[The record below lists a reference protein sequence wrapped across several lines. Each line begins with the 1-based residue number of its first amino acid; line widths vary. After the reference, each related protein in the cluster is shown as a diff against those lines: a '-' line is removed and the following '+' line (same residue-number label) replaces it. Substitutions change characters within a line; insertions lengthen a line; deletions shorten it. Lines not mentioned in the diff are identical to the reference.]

1 LTLHLFGEGSY
12 GSVAI
17 LGLVFTAGLFACLW
31 IARRD
36 PKRPAATEALHA
48 KVFQST
54 IEGAT
59 ITDAGGCIMAVNEAF
74 NRLTGYS
81 GQKVIGKSPRIL
93 FAGRHDAVF
102 YNNMWDDFPT
112 NGCWEG
118 EAYNRRKNGEIYAG
132 WLRISKVPDASG
144 AMENYIG
151 IFSDIIKRKASE
163 EL

>member
-1 LTLHLFGEGSY
+1 
-12 GSVAI
+12 
-17 LGLVFTAGLFACLW
+17 
-31 IARRD
+31 
-36 PKRPAATEALHA
+36 
-48 KVFQST
+48 
-54 IEGAT
+54 
-59 ITDAGGCIMAVNEAF
+59 MAVNEAF

-118 EAYNRRKNGEIYAG
+118 EACNRRKNGEIYAG